1 MVLTALFKKIVQHK
15 SYKLLK
21 SASQSIIKNNKFI
34 PEYS

>member
-1 MVLTALFKKIVQHK
+1 MVLTVLKKIVQHK
-15 SYKLLK
+15 SYKQLK